1 MSVATKPTR
10 KRRRPA
16 GAATAGNVLPLDA
29 RRIEKAVEQ
38 RERYKYVT
46 PRVVREGLG
55 WKVISPN
62 CSRNVDPQG
71 GEIDIA
77 WLVADATNEWH
88 LYSRDH
94 ALDCWQLRG
103 QGALPALLQ
112 QLAADPQREFWQ

>member
-1 MSVATKPTR
+1 MSLPRPAR

-16 GAATAGNVLPLDA
+16 GAPASSNVLPLDA
-29 RRIEKAVEQ
+29 RRIEKAIEQ
-38 RERYKYVT
+38 RERYRYVT

-55 WKVISPN
+55 WKVLSPN

-77 WLVADATNEWH
+77 WLVAGADNEWH
-88 LYSRDH
+88 LYARDH
-94 ALDCWQLRG
+94 QLDCWQLRA
-103 QGALPALLQ
+103 QGTLPALLQ